1 MVIMKLKFCLQK
13 YSIRCWNIQRIFL
26 LLFFHSERIAIYK
39 LWNDILF
46 FVFIDIAFDIDEIN
60 DELKQQLDVVA
71 ITYGMSVG
79 EFAEQLRKDKED
91 EQELREAKIA
101 EQEKAAMSVSEMI
114 IQLCLKV
121 FVGFVCKV

>member
-1 MVIMKLKFCLQK
+1 M
-13 YSIRCWNIQRIFL
+13 RCWNIQRIFL

-46 FVFIDIAFDIDEIN
+46 FAFIDIAFDIDEIN

-91 EQELREAKIA
+91 EQELREAKIV